1 MNQNQIRV
9 FKDTKKRANEF
20 AAYTAPDG
28 TSYPWVPRD
37 LLEVVD
43 LPQPPA
49 DYSDETYYRTEQDDA
64 PYVVFTRKS
73 DEQIAAMNKAKLD
86 AKLALV
92 RGVREGILN
101 RLAGIAFAAQLSGD
115 TATATAF
122 VPVRQGLLD
131 ITTGLTDH
139 TTVEADVTARYAA
152 IVAQCTPAM
161 VSAFAQVD
169 A

>member
-1 MNQNQIRV
+1 MFIWKETGLRGPAHP
-9 FKDTKKRANEF
+9 DSTP
-20 AAYTAPDG
+20 YPAPDG
-28 TSYPWVPRD
+28 TRYPRTPREL
-37 LLEVVD
+37 LLEIAD
-43 LPQPPA
+43 PAPP
-49 DYSDETYYRTEQDDA
+49 DDFSDETYYRTEQDDA
-64 PYVVFTRKS
+64 PYVVFTRRS
-73 DEQIAAMNKAKLD
+73 DEMIAALNKAKLD

-115 TATATAF
+115 TATATTF
-122 VPVRQGLLD
+122 VTVRQGLLD
-131 ITTGLTDH
+131 ITAGLTDH
-139 TTVEADVTARYAA
+139 TTVEAEVTARYAA

>member
-1 MNQNQIRV
+1 MFVDQNQRRINIDAPFVASDGRGL
-9 FKDTKKRANEF
+9 ANLRDPAERER
-20 AAYTAPDG
+20 YGVVEIPD
-28 TSYPWVPRD
+28 PV
-37 LLEVVD
+37 
-43 LPQPPA
+43 PPA
-49 DYSDETYYRTEQDDA
+49 DYSDELYYRTEQDDA

-73 DEQIAAMNKAKLD
+73 DEQIAALNKAKLD

-115 TATATAF
+115 TATAAAF
-122 VPVRQGLLD
+122 VSVRQGLLD

-139 TTVEADVTARYAA
+139 ATVEAEVTARYAA

>member
-1 MNQNQIRV
+1 MFTLNDKRINPHAPHTTSEGVQYANLLNPEVRQILGV
-9 FKDTKKRANEF
+9 VEVAD
-20 AAYTAPDG
+20 P
-28 TSYPWVPRD
+28 VPPED
-37 LLEVVD
+37 F
-43 LPQPPA
+43 
-49 DYSDETYYRTEQDDA
+49 SDETYYRTEQDDA
-64 PYVVFTRKS
+64 PYVVYTRKS
-73 DEQIAAMNKAKLD
+73 DEQIAALNKSKLD

-92 RGVREGILN
+92 RQVREGILN

-122 VPVRQGLLD
+122 VTVRQGLLD

-139 TTVEADVTARYAA
+139 TTVEAEVTARYAA
-152 IVAQCTPAM
+152 IVAQCTPQM

>member
-1 MNQNQIRV
+1 MFIWKETGLRGPAYP
-9 FKDTKKRANEF
+9 DSTP
-20 AAYTAPDG
+20 YTAPDG
-28 TSYPWVPRD
+28 TQCPRTPRE
-37 LLEVVD
+37 LLQEIADPV
-43 LPQPPA
+43 PPA
-49 DYSDETYYRTEQDDA
+49 DFSDETYYRTEQDEA

-73 DEQIAAMNKAKLD
+73 DEMIAALNKAKLD
-86 AKLALV
+86 AKLKLV

-122 VPVRQGLLD
+122 VSVRQGLLD
-131 ITTGLTDH
+131 ITTDLTDH
-139 TTVEADVTARYAA
+139 ATVEAEVMARYAA